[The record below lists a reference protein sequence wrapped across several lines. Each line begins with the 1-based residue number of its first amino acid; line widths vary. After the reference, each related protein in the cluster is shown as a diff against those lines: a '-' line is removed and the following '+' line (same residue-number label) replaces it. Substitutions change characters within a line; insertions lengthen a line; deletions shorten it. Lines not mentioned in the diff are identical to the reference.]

1 MSHPDSNQNS
11 NLSVTQS
18 IDPCG
23 VSITTL
29 TAVENSVTTA

>member
-11 NLSVTQS
+11 NFTQS